1 MPKYNIFVVSP
12 QDVSSLLQNL
22 EGSDKSVSSTSAP
35 THECLANS
43 HINELNRLTLSA
55 KAMFRFDDLK
65 SHLATVENLPVH
77 NQALSAY
84 LEKNGYSR
92 SKVKDLK
99 SGSTVTVWK
108 HNSNHL
114 FS

>member
-1 MPKYNIFVVSP
+1 MSKYNIFVVSP
-12 QDVSSLLQNL
+12 KDVSSVLRNL
-22 EGSDKSVSSTSAP
+22 EKIDKPQSFNSRP
-35 THECLANS
+35 THECLADS

-65 SHLATVENLPVH
+65 SHLASVENLPVH

-84 LEKNGYSR
+84 LKKNGYSP
-92 SKVKDLK
+92 SKVRELN
-99 SGSTVTVWK
+99 SSSTVTVWK
-108 HNSNHL
+108 HSNNRF